1 MAPGHNFVID
11 ELGATALEELE
22 LEDIDDPDILSAL
35 DPDKSRLVLSR
46 PLPTIY

>member
-1 MAPGHNFVID
+1 MAPGQNFVID

-35 DPDKSRLVLSR
+35 DPDKSRSAYSSR
-46 PLPTIY
+46 LLNIY